1 MEDSILAIKSDIII
15 IIFLSSNKLF
25 VAEVI
30 NYVILNYRDYV

>member
-1 MEDSILAIKSDIII
+1 MEDSILAIKSDLI